1 MYVLGVD
8 VGGSKTECAL
18 SDENGKILAKGSG
31 GPGNHQVCGIET
43 ASASMET
50 AVSTALQS
58 AGLGLKDITYAVFGI
73 SGADGPK
80 DFQVLHP
87 AVKKIM
93 GKTGYKIVHD
103 AWLGLRTGTEDY
115 VGVVSICGTG
125 AGHVGR
131 NRQGREVTLRNL
143 FYETGNLGGG
153 GDLYRRAL
161 HYAFR
166 SQEGT
171 WEKTGLEEVMPSIF
185 GVKDMDGVCDIL
197 MYGEMTKE
205 QKYQIPIA
213 VFSLAREGDAV
224 SRDLIFQ
231 MGYEEGKYASAVIKR
246 LGMCGEAVPAVLIG
260 SLFRTGEPILVDAYL
275 QSVRETAP
283 GVFAVIPDE
292 PPVMGAVGLALDFVR
307 GRNDIKRK

>member
-18 SDENGKILAKGSG
+18 SDENGRILAKGFG

-43 ASASMET
+43 ASLSMET
-50 AVSTALQS
+50 AVSEALQS
-58 AGLGLKDITYAVFGI
+58 AGLPRQDITYAVFGI

-80 DFQVLHP
+80 DFEVLHP
-87 AVKKIM
+87 AVKRIM
-93 GKTGYKIVHD
+93 GGTKYKIVND
-103 AWLGLRTGTEDY
+103 AWLGLRAGTEDN

-131 NRQGREVTLRNL
+131 NRKGEELALRNL
-143 FYETGNLGGG
+143 YYETGNLGGG

-171 WEKTGLEEVMPSIF
+171 WEKTRLEEVMPSIF
-185 GVKDMDGVCDIL
+185 GAEDLDQVCDIL
-197 MYGEMTKE
+197 MYGKITKE

-213 VFSLAREGDAV
+213 VFSLAGQGDAV
-224 SRDLIFQ
+224 CKSLISQ
-231 MGYEEGKYASAVIKR
+231 MGYEEGKYAAAIIRR
-246 LGMCGEAVPAVLIG
+246 LGMCGEAVPTVLIG
-260 SLFRTGEPILVDAYL
+260 SLFRTKEPILVDAYL
-275 QSVRETAP
+275 KAVRETAP
-283 GVFAVIPDE
+283 GAFAVIPDVA
-292 PPVMGAVGLALDFVR
+292 PVMGAVGLAIDYVS
-307 GRNDIKRK
+307 GGEMTG